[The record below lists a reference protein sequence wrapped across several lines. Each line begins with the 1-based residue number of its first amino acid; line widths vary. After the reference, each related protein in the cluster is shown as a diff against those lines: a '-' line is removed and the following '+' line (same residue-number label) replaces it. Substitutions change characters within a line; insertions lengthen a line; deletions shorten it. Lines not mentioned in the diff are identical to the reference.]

1 MRLWLG
7 LRVTGLEHVPATGP
21 ALLVSNHQSI
31 LDPPLIG
38 GATPRQIFFLAK
50 AELFQIPLFGR
61 LIRALHARPVRREG
75 SDPSALKTAAR
86 LLEEGKALLVFPEGT
101 RSIDGRLGEAKPG
114 IGMLAVVSGAPVI
127 PAYISGTLESL
138 PKGAIRPRRSQVSVR
153 FGPALHFKALTGER
167 RKERY
172 RDAANEM
179 MRAITQ
185 LKEQNDRQHREE
197 RRGAVASANLSRRKH
212 PLMESD
218 NRKARSLAGAQ
229 REVTDAPEES
239 MEDWFNRGVGDI
251 EEGEVV
257 RGTVVEVRDSEVLVD
272 IGYKSEGTIAIEEF
286 RHAGS
291 LPKVGEEIEV
301 YLESKEDSEG
311 LIVLS
316 KDKADKI
323 KVWDAISKS
332 HDSGTP
338 VEGKV
343 VEVVKGGLSVD
354 VGVRAFLPGSQVDLR
369 PVKNLASMLGQVI
382 RAKVIKLN
390 RRRGN
395 VVLSRRAVLEEE
407 REEKRKHTLSVLS
420 EGMVLT
426 GAVKNITDYGA
437 FIDLGGIDGLL
448 HVTDMSWGR
457 VGHPSEIFQIGD
469 QVEVVV
475 LHFDRETGRVSLG
488 YKQKSSDPWAVVDD
502 RYPVGAK
509 VQGRVVSLTN
519 YGAFVELEPGVEG
532 LVHVSEM
539 SWTRRVRHPSKLVNV
554 GDTVDVMV
562 LDVNKATKRISLGMK
577 QVEAD
582 PWATI
587 DERYKPG
594 ERIEGKVRN
603 LTDFGAFVE
612 LEPGV
617 DGLLHIS
624 DMSWTRNIGHPSEIL
639 KKGQS
644 VETQILNV
652 DRENKRISL
661 GLKQIQPDPWETVS
675 QRYPMG
681 SRVTGKVV
689 RLTDFGAFVEL
700 EAGVDGL
707 LHVSQM
713 SNRPIASPADLVN
726 VGDELTLMVIRVD
739 PHERRIGLSL
749 KDLAATIVEE
759 PQHEGRGRGKGGRKR
774 RGGEDYED
782 DEE

>member
-1 MRLWLG
+1 
-7 LRVTGLEHVPATGP
+7 
-21 ALLVSNHQSI
+21 
-31 LDPPLIG
+31 
-38 GATPRQIFFLAK
+38 
-50 AELFQIPLFGR
+50 
-61 LIRALHARPVRREG
+61 
-75 SDPSALKTAAR
+75 
-86 LLEEGKALLVFPEGT
+86 
-101 RSIDGRLGEAKPG
+101 
-114 IGMLAVVSGAPVI
+114 
-127 PAYISGTLESL
+127 
-138 PKGAIRPRRSQVSVR
+138 
-153 FGPALHFKALTGER
+153 
-167 RKERY
+167 
-172 RDAANEM
+172 
-179 MRAITQ
+179 
-185 LKEQNDRQHREE
+185 
-197 RRGAVASANLSRRKH
+197 
-212 PLMESD
+212 METE
-218 NRKARSLAGAQ
+218 NRKAKVLEGAQ
-229 REVTDAPEES
+229 EEVAEAPEES

-257 RGTVVEVRDSEVLVD
+257 RGRVVEVRDSEVLVD
-272 IGYKSEGTIAIEEF
+272 IGYKSEGTIAMEEF
-286 RHAGS
+286 RHAGT
-291 LPKVGEEIEV
+291 LPKVGDEIEV

-369 PVKNLASMLGQVI
+369 PVKNLASMLGQMI

-488 YKQKSSDPWAVVDD
+488 YKQKSSDPWAVVDE

-509 VQGRVVSLTN
+509 AQGRVVSLTN

-554 GDTVDVMV
+554 GDMVDVMV

-587 DERYKPG
+587 EERYKPG
-594 ERIEGKVRN
+594 ERVEGKVRN

-644 VETQILNV
+644 VDTQVLNV
-652 DRENKRISL
+652 DRDNKRISL
-661 GLKQIQPDPWETVS
+661 GLKQIQPDPWESVS

-681 SRVTGKVV
+681 SRVTGKIV

-700 EAGVDGL
+700 EPGVDGL
-707 LHVSQM
+707 LHISQM
-713 SNRPIASPADLVN
+713 STRPIASPSDLVN

-739 PHERRIGLSL
+739 PNERRIGLSL
-749 KDLAATIVEE
+749 KDLAAAMLEE
-759 PQHEGRGRGKGGRKR
+759 PSPADARGRSKGRKR
-774 RGGEDYED
+774 RGGEDFDE

>member
-1 MRLWLG
+1 
-7 LRVTGLEHVPATGP
+7 
-21 ALLVSNHQSI
+21 
-31 LDPPLIG
+31 
-38 GATPRQIFFLAK
+38 
-50 AELFQIPLFGR
+50 
-61 LIRALHARPVRREG
+61 
-75 SDPSALKTAAR
+75 
-86 LLEEGKALLVFPEGT
+86 
-101 RSIDGRLGEAKPG
+101 
-114 IGMLAVVSGAPVI
+114 
-127 PAYISGTLESL
+127 
-138 PKGAIRPRRSQVSVR
+138 
-153 FGPALHFKALTGER
+153 
-167 RKERY
+167 
-172 RDAANEM
+172 
-179 MRAITQ
+179 
-185 LKEQNDRQHREE
+185 
-197 RRGAVASANLSRRKH
+197 
-212 PLMESD
+212 METE
-218 NRKARSLAGAQ
+218 NRKAKVLEGAQ
-229 REVTDAPEES
+229 QEVADAPEES

-257 RGTVVEVRDSEVLVD
+257 RGRVVEVRDSEVLVD
-272 IGYKSEGTIAIEEF
+272 IGYKSEGTIAMEEF
-286 RHAGS
+286 RHAGT
-291 LPKVGEEIEV
+291 LPKVGDEIEV

-488 YKQKSSDPWAVVDD
+488 YKQKSSDPWAVVDE

-509 VQGRVVSLTN
+509 AQGRVVSLTN

-554 GDTVDVMV
+554 GDMVDVMV

-582 PWATI
+582 PWANI

-594 ERIEGKVRN
+594 ERVEGKVRN

-644 VETQILNV
+644 IDTQILNV
-652 DRENKRISL
+652 DRDNKRISL
-661 GLKQIQPDPWETVS
+661 GLKQIQPDPWESVS

-681 SRVTGKVV
+681 SRVTGKIV

-700 EAGVDGL
+700 EPGVDGL

-713 SNRPIASPADLVN
+713 STRPIASPSDLVN

-739 PHERRIGLSL
+739 PNERRIGLSL
-749 KDLAATIVEE
+749 KDLAAAILEE
-759 PQHEGRGRGKGGRKR
+759 PSQADARSRGKGRKR
-774 RGGEDYED
+774 RGGEDFDE

>member
-1 MRLWLG
+1 
-7 LRVTGLEHVPATGP
+7 
-21 ALLVSNHQSI
+21 
-31 LDPPLIG
+31 
-38 GATPRQIFFLAK
+38 
-50 AELFQIPLFGR
+50 
-61 LIRALHARPVRREG
+61 
-75 SDPSALKTAAR
+75 
-86 LLEEGKALLVFPEGT
+86 
-101 RSIDGRLGEAKPG
+101 
-114 IGMLAVVSGAPVI
+114 
-127 PAYISGTLESL
+127 
-138 PKGAIRPRRSQVSVR
+138 
-153 FGPALHFKALTGER
+153 
-167 RKERY
+167 
-172 RDAANEM
+172 
-179 MRAITQ
+179 
-185 LKEQNDRQHREE
+185 
-197 RRGAVASANLSRRKH
+197 
-212 PLMESD
+212 METE
-218 NRKARSLAGAQ
+218 NRKARTLVGGSK
-229 REVTDAPEES
+229 EVDATEES
-239 MEDWFNRGVGDI
+239 MEYWFNRGVSDV

-257 RGTVVEVRDSEVLVD
+257 RGRVVEVRDSEILVD
-272 IGYKSEGTIAIEEF
+272 IGYKSEGTIPIEEF

-301 YLESKEDSEG
+301 YLESKEDNEG

-323 KVWDAISKS
+323 KVWDQIGKA
-332 HDSGTP
+332 HDAGTP
-338 VEGKV
+338 VEGRV
-343 VEVVKGGLSVD
+343 AEVVKGGLAVD

-369 PVKNLASMLGQVI
+369 PVKNLGAMVGQSI

-407 REEKRKHTLSVLS
+407 REEKKKHTLSVLA

-426 GAVKNITDYGA
+426 GTVKNLTDYGA

-488 YKQKSSDPWAVVDD
+488 YKQKSSDPWANVDE
-502 RYPVGAK
+502 RYPMGAK
-509 VQGRVVSLTN
+509 VSGKIVSLTN

-554 GDTVDVMV
+554 GDPVEVMV
-562 LDVNKATKRISLGMK
+562 LEVNKATKRISLGMK
-577 QVEAD
+577 QVETD

-587 DERYKPG
+587 TERYQPG
-594 ERIEGKVRN
+594 MRVQGKVRN

-624 DMSWTRNIGHPSEIL
+624 DMSWTRNIGHPSELL
-639 KKGQS
+639 KKGQPID
-644 VETQILNV
+644 TQILNV

-661 GLKQIQPDPWETVS
+661 GLKQIQPDPWDSVAS
-675 QRYPMG
+675 RYPMG

-700 EAGVDGL
+700 EPGVDGL
-707 LHVSQM
+707 LHISQM
-713 SNRPIASPADLVN
+713 SNRPIATPADILN

-739 PHERRIGLSL
+739 PNERRIGLSL
-749 KDLAATIVEE
+749 KELAAVIEE
-759 PQHEGRGRGKGGRKR
+759 PAQTDAGRGRGHKGRKR
-774 RGGEDYED
+774 RGGDDYD

>member
-1 MRLWLG
+1 MDSDTKKSKG
-7 LRVTGLEHVPATGP
+7 LV
-21 ALLVSNHQSI
+21 
-31 LDPPLIG
+31 
-38 GATPRQIFFLAK
+38 GAAK
-50 AELFQIPLFGR
+50 
-61 LIRALHARPVRREG
+61 
-75 SDPSALKTAAR
+75 
-86 LLEEGKALLVFPEGT
+86 EEG
-101 RSIDGRLGEAKPG
+101 
-114 IGMLAVVSGAPVI
+114 
-127 PAYISGTLESL
+127 
-138 PKGAIRPRRSQVSVR
+138 
-153 FGPALHFKALTGER
+153 
-167 RKERY
+167 
-172 RDAANEM
+172 DA
-179 MRAITQ
+179 
-185 LKEQNDRQHREE
+185 
-197 RRGAVASANLSRRKH
+197 S
-212 PLMESD
+212 
-218 NRKARSLAGAQ
+218 
-229 REVTDAPEES
+229 EES
-239 MEDWFNRGVGDI
+239 MEYWFNRGVSDV

-257 RGTVVEVRDSEVLVD
+257 RGRVVEVRDSEVLVD

-301 YLESKEDSEG
+301 YLESKEDNEG

-323 KVWDAISKS
+323 KVWDQISKA

-338 VEGKV
+338 VEGRV
-343 VEVVKGGLSVD
+343 AEVVKGGLAVD

-369 PVKNLASMLGQVI
+369 PVKNLAAMVGQTI

-395 VVLSRRAVLEEE
+395 VVLSRRAMLEEE
-407 REEKRKHTLSVLS
+407 REEKKKHTLSVLS

-426 GAVKNITDYGA
+426 GTVKNLTDYGA

-488 YKQKSSDPWAVVDD
+488 YKQKSSDPWANVDD
-502 RYPVGAK
+502 RYPVGGK
-509 VQGRVVSLTN
+509 VNGRIVSLTN

-554 GDTVDVMV
+554 GDTVEVMV
-562 LDVNKATKRISLGMK
+562 LEVNKATKRISLGMK
-577 QVEAD
+577 QVETD

-587 DERYKPG
+587 TERYQPG
-594 ERIEGKVRN
+594 MRVEGKVRN

-624 DMSWTRNIGHPSEIL
+624 DMSWTRNIGHPSELL
-639 KKGQS
+639 KKGQP
-644 VETQILNV
+644 VDTQILNV

-661 GLKQIQPDPWETVS
+661 GLKQIQPDPWDSVAS
-675 QRYPMG
+675 RYPMG

-700 EAGVDGL
+700 EPGVDGL
-707 LHVSQM
+707 LHISDMSWTRNIGHPSELLKKGQPVDTQILNVDRENKRISLGLKQIQPDPWDSVASRYPMGSRVTGKVVRLTDFGAFVELEPGVDGLLHISQM
-713 SNRPIASPADLVN
+713 SSRPIATPADILN

-739 PHERRIGLSL
+739 PTERRIGLSL
-749 KDLAATIVEE
+749 KELAAVIEE
-759 PQHEGRGRGKGGRKR
+759 TAQTDAGRSRGHKGRKR
-774 RGGEDYED
+774 RGGDDY
-782 DEE
+782 DEEE

>member
-1 MRLWLG
+1 ME
-7 LRVTGLEHVPATGP
+7 TE
-21 ALLVSNHQSI
+21 NQK
-31 LDPPLIG
+31 
-38 GATPRQIFFLAK
+38 AK
-50 AELFQIPLFGR
+50 
-61 LIRALHARPVRREG
+61 
-75 SDPSALKTAAR
+75 T
-86 LLEEGKALLVFPEGT
+86 
-101 RSIDGRLGEAKPG
+101 
-114 IGMLAVVSGAPVI
+114 
-127 PAYISGTLESL
+127 
-138 PKGAIRPRRSQVSVR
+138 
-153 FGPALHFKALTGER
+153 
-167 RKERY
+167 
-172 RDAANEM
+172 
-179 MRAITQ
+179 
-185 LKEQNDRQHREE
+185 
-197 RRGAVASANLSRRKH
+197 
-212 PLMESD
+212 
-218 NRKARSLAGAQ
+218 LAGGQ
-229 REVTDAPEES
+229 KEVDEAPEET
-239 MEDWFNRGVGDI
+239 MEYWMSRGAGDI

-257 RGTVVEVRDSEVLVD
+257 RGRVVEVRDSEILVD

-301 YLESKEDSEG
+301 YLESKEDNEG

-323 KVWDAISKS
+323 KVWDAISKA
-332 HDSGTP
+332 HDSGVP
-338 VEGKV
+338 VDGRV
-343 VEVVKGGLSVD
+343 VEVVKGGLAVD

-369 PVKNLASMLGQVI
+369 PVKNLASLLGQTI

-407 REEKRKHTLSVLS
+407 REEKKKHTLSVLA
-420 EGMVLT
+420 EGMALT
-426 GAVKNITDYGA
+426 GTVKNLTDYGA

-457 VGHPSEIFQIGD
+457 IGHPSEIFQIGD

-475 LHFDRETGRVSLG
+475 LHFDRDTGRVSLG
-488 YKQKSSDPWAVVDD
+488 YKQKSSDPWAIVEE
-502 RYPVGAK
+502 RYPVGSK

-554 GDTVDVMV
+554 GDTVEVQV
-562 LDVNKATKRISLGMK
+562 LEVNKATKRISLGMK
-577 QVEAD
+577 QVETD

-587 DERYKPG
+587 QERYQPG
-594 ERIEGKVRN
+594 MRVQGKVRN

-639 KKGQS
+639 KKSQAI
-644 VETQILNV
+644 ETQILNV
-652 DRENKRISL
+652 DPENKRISL
-661 GLKQIQPDPWETVS
+661 GLKQIQPDPWESVS

-689 RLTDFGAFVEL
+689 RVTDFGAFVEL
-700 EAGVDGL
+700 EPGVDGL
-707 LHVSQM
+707 LHISQM
-713 SNRPIASPADLVN
+713 STRPVNSPADIVN

-739 PHERRIGLSL
+739 PTERRIGLSL
-749 KDLAATIVEE
+749 KELASIIEE
-759 PQHEGRGRGKGGRKR
+759 PTSAEGRGRQKGRKR
-774 RGGEDYED
+774 RGEDF
-782 DEE
+782 EEEEE

>member
-1 MRLWLG
+1 
-7 LRVTGLEHVPATGP
+7 
-21 ALLVSNHQSI
+21 
-31 LDPPLIG
+31 
-38 GATPRQIFFLAK
+38 
-50 AELFQIPLFGR
+50 
-61 LIRALHARPVRREG
+61 
-75 SDPSALKTAAR
+75 
-86 LLEEGKALLVFPEGT
+86 
-101 RSIDGRLGEAKPG
+101 
-114 IGMLAVVSGAPVI
+114 
-127 PAYISGTLESL
+127 
-138 PKGAIRPRRSQVSVR
+138 
-153 FGPALHFKALTGER
+153 
-167 RKERY
+167 
-172 RDAANEM
+172 
-179 MRAITQ
+179 
-185 LKEQNDRQHREE
+185 
-197 RRGAVASANLSRRKH
+197 
-212 PLMESD
+212 METE
-218 NRKARSLAGAQ
+218 NRKARTLVGGAK
-229 REVTDAPEES
+229 EVGETPEES
-239 MEDWFNRGVGDI
+239 MEDWFTRGVSDV

-257 RGTVVEVRDSEVLVD
+257 RGRVVEVRDSEVLVD
-272 IGYKSEGTIAIEEF
+272 IGYKSEGTIPIEEF
-286 RHAGS
+286 RHAG

-301 YLESKEDSEG
+301 YLESKEDNEG

-323 KVWDAISKS
+323 KVWDQIGKA

-338 VEGKV
+338 VEGRV
-343 VEVVKGGLSVD
+343 AEVVKGGLAVD

-369 PVKNLASMLGQVI
+369 PVKNLAGMVGQSI

-407 REEKRKHTLSVLS
+407 REEKKKHTLSVLA

-426 GAVKNITDYGA
+426 GTVKNLTDYGA

-488 YKQKSSDPWAVVDD
+488 YKQKSSDPWANVDE

-509 VQGRVVSLTN
+509 VSGRIVSLTN

-554 GDTVDVMV
+554 GDTVEVMV
-562 LDVNKATKRISLGMK
+562 LEVNKATKRISLGMK
-577 QVEAD
+577 QVESD

-587 DERYKPG
+587 QERYQPG
-594 ERIEGKVRN
+594 MRVQGKVRN

-624 DMSWTRNIGHPSEIL
+624 DMSWTRNIGHPSELL
-639 KKGQS
+639 KKGQPI
-644 VETQILNV
+644 ETQILNV
-652 DRENKRISL
+652 DRDNKRISL
-661 GLKQIQPDPWETVS
+661 GLKQIQPDPWDSVA

-700 EAGVDGL
+700 EPGVDGL
-707 LHVSQM
+707 LHISQM
-713 SNRPIASPADLVN
+713 SNRPIATPADILN

-739 PHERRIGLSL
+739 PNERRIGLSL
-749 KDLAATIVEE
+749 KELAAVIEE
-759 PQHEGRGRGKGGRKR
+759 PVHTEGRGRHKGRKR
-774 RGGEDYED
+774 RGGDDYD

>member
-1 MRLWLG
+1 
-7 LRVTGLEHVPATGP
+7 
-21 ALLVSNHQSI
+21 
-31 LDPPLIG
+31 
-38 GATPRQIFFLAK
+38 
-50 AELFQIPLFGR
+50 
-61 LIRALHARPVRREG
+61 
-75 SDPSALKTAAR
+75 
-86 LLEEGKALLVFPEGT
+86 
-101 RSIDGRLGEAKPG
+101 
-114 IGMLAVVSGAPVI
+114 
-127 PAYISGTLESL
+127 
-138 PKGAIRPRRSQVSVR
+138 
-153 FGPALHFKALTGER
+153 
-167 RKERY
+167 
-172 RDAANEM
+172 
-179 MRAITQ
+179 
-185 LKEQNDRQHREE
+185 
-197 RRGAVASANLSRRKH
+197 
-212 PLMESD
+212 METE
-218 NRKARSLAGAQ
+218 NRKAKILDVAQ
-229 REVTDAPEES
+229 REVGDAPEES

-257 RGTVVEVRDSEVLVD
+257 HGRVVEVRDSEVLVD
-272 IGYKSEGTIAIEEF
+272 IGYKSEGTIAMEEF
-286 RHAGS
+286 RHAGT
-291 LPKVGEEIEV
+291 LPKVGDEIEV

-488 YKQKSSDPWAVVDD
+488 YKQKSSDPWAVVDE

-509 VQGRVVSLTN
+509 AQGRVVSLTN

-554 GDTVDVMV
+554 GDMVDVMV

-594 ERIEGKVRN
+594 ERVEGKVRN

-644 VETQILNV
+644 IDTQILNV
-652 DRENKRISL
+652 DRDSKRISL
-661 GLKQIQPDPWETVS
+661 GLKQIQPDPWESVS

-681 SRVTGKVV
+681 SRVTGKIV

-700 EAGVDGL
+700 EPGVDGL

-713 SNRPIASPADLVN
+713 STRPIASPSDLVN

-739 PHERRIGLSL
+739 PNERRIGLSL
-749 KDLAATIVEE
+749 KDLAAAIMDE
-759 PQHEGRGRGKGGRKR
+759 PSQADTRARGKGRKR
-774 RGGEDYED
+774 RGGEEFDE

>member
-1 MRLWLG
+1 
-7 LRVTGLEHVPATGP
+7 
-21 ALLVSNHQSI
+21 
-31 LDPPLIG
+31 
-38 GATPRQIFFLAK
+38 
-50 AELFQIPLFGR
+50 
-61 LIRALHARPVRREG
+61 
-75 SDPSALKTAAR
+75 
-86 LLEEGKALLVFPEGT
+86 
-101 RSIDGRLGEAKPG
+101 
-114 IGMLAVVSGAPVI
+114 
-127 PAYISGTLESL
+127 
-138 PKGAIRPRRSQVSVR
+138 
-153 FGPALHFKALTGER
+153 
-167 RKERY
+167 
-172 RDAANEM
+172 
-179 MRAITQ
+179 
-185 LKEQNDRQHREE
+185 
-197 RRGAVASANLSRRKH
+197 
-212 PLMESD
+212 MESD
-218 NRKARSLAGAQ
+218 NRKAKILAGAQ
-229 REVTDAPEES
+229 REVADAPEES

-291 LPKVGEEIEV
+291 LPKVGDEIEV

-488 YKQKSSDPWAVVDD
+488 YKQKSSDPWAVVDE

-577 QVEAD
+577 QVETD

-603 LTDFGAFVE
+603 LTDFGAFIE

-624 DMSWTRNIGHPSEIL
+624 DMSWTRNIGHPSEFL

-644 VETQILNV
+644 IETQVLNV
-652 DRENKRISL
+652 DRDNKRISL
-661 GLKQIQPDPWETVS
+661 GLKQIQPDPWESVA

-739 PHERRIGLSL
+739 PNERRIGLSL
-749 KDLAATIVEE
+749 KDLAAAIMEE
-759 PQHEGRGRGKGGRKR
+759 PQAEGRGRGKGRKR
-774 RGGEDYED
+774 RGGDDFDD

>member
-1 MRLWLG
+1 ME
-7 LRVTGLEHVPATGP
+7 TE
-21 ALLVSNHQSI
+21 N
-31 LDPPLIG
+31 
-38 GATPRQIFFLAK
+38 
-50 AELFQIPLFGR
+50 
-61 LIRALHARPVRREG
+61 RE
-75 SDPSALKTAAR
+75 S
-86 LLEEGKALLVFPEGT
+86 
-101 RSIDGRLGEAKPG
+101 
-114 IGMLAVVSGAPVI
+114 
-127 PAYISGTLESL
+127 
-138 PKGAIRPRRSQVSVR
+138 
-153 FGPALHFKALTGER
+153 
-167 RKERY
+167 
-172 RDAANEM
+172 
-179 MRAITQ
+179 
-185 LKEQNDRQHREE
+185 
-197 RRGAVASANLSRRKH
+197 RG
-212 PLMESD
+212 
-218 NRKARSLAGAQ
+218 LAGGQ
-229 REVTDAPEES
+229 REVDNGPEES
-239 MEDWFNRGVGDI
+239 MEDWFKRGVGDI

-257 RGTVVEVRDSEVLVD
+257 RGRVVEVRDSEVLVD

-286 RHAGS
+286 RHAGT

-332 HDSGTP
+332 HDSGAP

-369 PVKNLASMLGQVI
+369 PVKNLASMLGQII

-488 YKQKSSDPWAVVDD
+488 YKQKSSDPWAIVDA
-502 RYPVGAK
+502 RFPVGAK

-519 YGAFVELEPGVEG
+519 YGAFIELEPGVEG

-539 SWTRRVRHPSKLVNV
+539 SWTRRVRHPSKIVNV
-554 GDTVDVMV
+554 GDMVDVLV

-594 ERIEGKVRN
+594 ERVQGKVRN

-624 DMSWTRNIGHPSEIL
+624 DMSWTRNIGHPSELL
-639 KKGQS
+639 KKGQPI
-644 VETQILNV
+644 ETQILNV
-652 DRENKRISL
+652 DKDNKRISL
-661 GLKQIQPDPWETVS
+661 GIKQIQPDPWESVT

-681 SRVTGKVV
+681 SRVTGKIV

-700 EAGVDGL
+700 EPGVDGL

-713 SNRPIASPADLVN
+713 SHRPIAAPSDLVN
-726 VGDELTLMVIRVD
+726 VGDELTLLVIRVD
-739 PHERRIGLSL
+739 PNERRIGLSL
-749 KDLAATIVEE
+749 KDVAATITEE
-759 PQHEGRGRGKGGRKR
+759 PSQAEGRGRGKGRKR
-774 RGGEDYED
+774 RGGDDFE
-782 DEE
+782 DEEE